1 MAPAP
6 YPRARENEI
15 VIRNRAVAINPLD
28 WIKQSIG
35 DLIFSWIRYPFVLGA
50 DCAGEVV
57 EVGDSVTR
65 FAVGDR
71 VLGHAVGTDRKRN
84 SAAEGAF
91 QHYTVVLAHLAAP
104 VPDSLSYEDA
114 AVLPLALST
123 AACGLFQQDQLGLQ
137 HPSVTPKPTGQTLLV
152 WGGSTSVG
160 SNYAAAPPPL
170 VVGAGLEQVEAGF
183 DLQQQGVSARKV
195 VVSL

>member
-91 QHYTVVLAHLAAP
+91 QHYTVV
-104 VPDSLSYEDA
+104 
-114 AVLPLALST
+114 
-123 AACGLFQQDQLGLQ
+123 
-137 HPSVTPKPTGQTLLV
+137 TPKPTGQTLLV